1 MKVEKV
7 DISQIVFEM
16 KAVNSADLQ
25 DAIGQLGIQISEQ
38 KFQNAF
44 SAIGVAKFLTRVSL
58 DTLKLG
64 GEGLDDDGMEGLR
77 WNGIFMIW
85 GYTAMVYM
93 RSEHLECGLDKIPED
108 SVLQPFKKYLRTGS
122 HKLGEDTLAQHIRN
136 AFSHG
141 TFELSQ
147 DLHTVTFIDRE
158 WVRSFD
164 TEDFLFG
171 LCDEIIRFYYV
182 AFQNFAG
189 IDES

>member
-1 MKVEKV
+1 MRI
-7 DISQIVFEM
+7 DLTPIIREM
-16 KAVNSADLQ
+16 KAVNSA
-25 DAIGQLGIQISEQ
+25 AIQEGISGLGLQISEQ

-44 SAIGVAKFLTRVSL
+44 SAIGAAKFLTRVSL

-93 RSEHLECGLDKIPED
+93 RSEHLESGLDKIPDD
-108 SVLQPFKKYLRTGS
+108 SVLQPFKKYLRVGS
-122 HKLGEDTLAQHIRN
+122 HKRGEDTLAQHIRN

-141 TFELSQ
+141 TFELSR
-147 DLHTVTFIDRE
+147 DLHTVTFIDHE
-158 WVRSFD
+158 WVGSFD

-171 LCDEIIRFYYV
+171 LCDEVIRFYYA

-189 IDES
+189 ISEN